1 MSRPER
7 PRFYGVRTYQDP
19 QGRFSFR
26 FPMGWNEFD
35 LDEDRD
41 GILVSPEEADP
52 ATFVAM
58 WISELDT
65 HVVAEDLED
74 LRSGTDDGIASLP
87 DCEVVTSTDDLLGN
101 LVKFE
106 RIYTF
111 TENGIQ
117 RKRRT
122 WIMYVDTWQMVFT
135 WQGSSVEEYH
145 YWLPM
150 GNYAFATFNIPD
162 TLWFATDRDL
172 APYREAEATSTA
184 SDASES

>member
-1 MSRPER
+1 MTRPER

-26 FPMGWNEFD
+26 FPMGWHEFE
-35 LDEDRD
+35 LDDDRD
-41 GILVSPEEADP
+41 GIMVSPEEDDP

-58 WISELDT
+58 WITKLDT
-65 HVVAEDLED
+65 HVVAEDADD
-74 LRSGTDDGIASLP
+74 LRSGADDGLASLP
-87 DCEVVTSTDDLLGN
+87 DCEILTSSEDLLGN

-106 RIYTF
+106 RVYTF
-111 TENGIQ
+111 NDRGVT

-135 WQGSSVEEYH
+135 WQGSTPEEYH

-150 GNYAFATFNIPD
+150 GNYAFATFNIPEA
-162 TLWFATDRDL
+162 LWFATDRDL
-172 APYREAEATSTA
+172 SPFRETAASTTD
-184 SDASES
+184 SPEGS